1 MPNYACKLVD
11 SSGAMTERSITA
23 KSMGELYQI
32 MDRTGERLISAKK
45 PAFNLSLDMDI
56 NELLGREV
64 KAKKLPP
71 KDLAMFTRQLEML
84 LNTGIPMLDALDAL
98 EAAAVT
104 DNLKKVVNSLKKR
117 VTGGAQLSAAM
128 DEQSAVFSNF
138 YVKMV
143 QAGEASG
150 TLPNIFAQV
159 REFTERDMEA
169 RAKVKKAMRYP
180 MFVVIAL
187 FLAGYVQIS
196 VVLPKMANT
205 MFSGQGDLPLPTRVM
220 LGVSDLLSAY
230 GVIFLVTV
238 GAIIAGIKF
247 YTRTPEGGYN
257 FDALLL
263 NLPKIGSMLR
273 STAVSRF
280 AQMLNVLVSS
290 GVQVVDALAI
300 AGETVDNKVYEKD
313 LKQARKD
320 VLGGVPLSQAL
331 QSKYMPEMAISLI
344 SIGEKTGA
352 LSEMLEG
359 VADYFT
365 SDMDDKIDGLTS
377 AIEPIMT
384 LIITLFV
391 GMFVLAVFLPMIE
404 GVTGQLG

>member
-1 MPNYACKLVD
+1 
-11 SSGAMTERSITA
+11 
-23 KSMGELYQI
+23 
-32 MDRTGERLISAKK
+32 
-45 PAFNLSLDMDI
+45 
-56 NELLGREV
+56 
-64 KAKKLPP
+64 
-71 KDLAMFTRQLEML
+71 
-84 LNTGIPMLDALDAL
+84 
-98 EAAAVT
+98 
-104 DNLKKVVNSLKKR
+104 
-117 VTGGAQLSAAM
+117 
-128 DEQSAVFSNF
+128 
-138 YVKMV
+138 
-143 QAGEASG
+143 
-150 TLPNIFAQV
+150 
-159 REFTERDMEA
+159 
-169 RAKVKKAMRYP
+169 MRYP

-187 FLAGYVQIS
+187 FLAGYVQIA
-196 VVLPKMANT
+196 VVLPKMATT
-205 MFSGQGDLPLPTRVM
+205 MFAGQDELPLPTRIM

-230 GVIFLVTV
+230 GLIALVIV
-238 GAIIAGIKF
+238 GSVIAVIKF
-247 YTRTPEGGYN
+247 YTKTPEGGYN

-290 GVQVVDALAI
+290 GVQVVDALSI

-320 VLGGVPLSQAL
+320 VLGGTPLSQAL

-344 SIGEKTGA
+344 NIGEKTGA

-391 GMFVLAVFLPMIE
+391 GLFVLAVFLPMIE

>member
-11 SSGAMTERSITA
+11 SSGAMTNRSIAA

-45 PAFNLSLDMDI
+45 PAFNLSFDMDI

-98 EAAAVT
+98 EEAAVT
-104 DNLKKVVNSLKKR
+104 DNLKKVVNTLKKR

-128 DEQSAVFSNF
+128 EEQSAVFSNF

-150 TLPNIFAQV
+150 TLPNIFAQI
-159 REFTERDMEA
+159 REFTVRDMEA
-169 RAKVKKAMRYP
+169 KAKVKKAMRYP

-187 FLAGYVQIS
+187 ILAGYVQIS
-196 VVLPKMANT
+196 VVLPKMAKT
-205 MFSGQGDLPLPTRVM
+205 MFSGQDELPLPTRIM
-220 LGVSDLLSAY
+220 LGVSDMLSAY
-230 GVIFLVTV
+230 GLIVLVIVV
-238 GAIIAGIKF
+238 SVIAGIKY

-313 LKQARKD
+313 LKKARKD
-320 VLGGVPLSQAL
+320 VLGGTPMSVAL
-331 QSKYMPEMAISLI
+331 QSKYMPDMAVSLI
-344 SIGEKTGA
+344 SIGERTGA

-384 LIITLFV
+384 LIITMFV
-391 GMFVLAVFLPMIE
+391 GMFVLAVFLPLIE

>member
-11 SSGAMTERSITA
+11 STGAMKERSITA
-23 KSMGELYQI
+23 KSMEELYSVI
-32 MDRTGERLISAKK
+32 DRNGERLISAKK
-45 PAFNLSLDMDI
+45 AALNFSLDMDI
-56 NELLGREV
+56 NQLLGREV

-84 LNTGIPMLDALDAL
+84 LNTGIPMLGALDAL
-98 EAAAVT
+98 EAAATT
-104 DNLKKVVNSLKKR
+104 DNLKKVVNTLKKR
-117 VTGGAQLSAAM
+117 VTGGAQLSEAM
-128 DEQSAVFSNF
+128 GEQTAVFSNF

-150 TLPNIFAQV
+150 TLSNIFAQV

-180 MFVVIAL
+180 MFVMIAII
-187 FLAGYVQIS
+187 LAGYVQIS
-196 VVLPKMANT
+196 VVLPKMAKT
-205 MFSGQGDLPLPTRVM
+205 MFSGQDELPLPTRIM
-220 LGVSDLLSAY
+220 LNISDALSAY
-230 GVIFLVTV
+230 GLIALIVV
-238 GAIIAGIKF
+238 GAIIAGIKY

-257 FDALLL
+257 VDSLMLR
-263 NLPKIGSMLR
+263 LPKIGQLIR
-273 STAVSRF
+273 STSVSRF

-300 AGETVDNKVYEKD
+300 ASETVDNNVYEKD
-313 LKQARKD
+313 LKKARKD
-320 VLGGVPLSQAL
+320 VLGGIPMSEAL
-331 QSKYMPEMAISLI
+331 QSKYMPDMAISLI

-365 SDMDDKIDGLTS
+365 SDMDDKIDGLTA

-391 GMFVLAVFLPMIE
+391 GMFVLAVFLPMIQ

>member
-1 MPNYACKLVD
+1 MRLKILVLSAVGVSACSGGSAAPGATPAPVSGGRHYESATVRASAMILPDRIRQHITFLASDELGGRDTPSPGLEAAASYLV
-11 SSGAMTERSITA
+11 E
-23 KSMGELYQI
+23 
-32 MDRTGERLISAKK
+32 
-45 PAFNLSLDMDI
+45 
-56 NELLGREV
+56 
-64 KAKKLPP
+64 
-71 KDLAMFTRQLEML
+71 
-84 LNTGIPMLDALDAL
+84 AL
-98 EAAAVT
+98 EEAAVT
-104 DNLKKVVNSLKKR
+104 DNLKKVVNTLKKR

-150 TLPNIFAQV
+150 TLPNIFAQI
-159 REFTERDMEA
+159 REFTVRDMEA
-169 RAKVKKAMRYP
+169 KAKVKKAMRYP

-187 FLAGYVQIS
+187 ILAGYVQIS
-196 VVLPKMANT
+196 VVLPKMAST
-205 MFSGQGDLPLPTRVM
+205 MFSNLDELPLPTRIM
-220 LGVSDLLSAY
+220 LGFSDLLSAY
-230 GVIFLVTV
+230 GLIFVVIV
-238 GAIIAGIKF
+238 GSAIAGIKY
-247 YTRTPEGGYN
+247 YTKTPKGGYN
-257 FDALLL
+257 FDALML

-300 AGETVDNKVYEKD
+300 AGETVDNKVYERD
-313 LKQARKD
+313 LKKARKD
-320 VLGGVPLSQAL
+320 VLGGTAMSVAL
-331 QSKYMPEMAISLI
+331 KSKYMPDMAVSLI

-384 LIITLFV
+384 LIITIFV
-391 GMFVLAVFLPMIE
+391 GIFVLAVFMPMIE
-404 GVTGQLG
+404 NVTSQLD

>member
-1 MPNYACKLVD
+1 
-11 SSGAMTERSITA
+11 
-23 KSMGELYQI
+23 
-32 MDRTGERLISAKK
+32 
-45 PAFNLSLDMDI
+45 
-56 NELLGREV
+56 
-64 KAKKLPP
+64 
-71 KDLAMFTRQLEML
+71 
-84 LNTGIPMLDALDAL
+84 
-98 EAAAVT
+98 
-104 DNLKKVVNSLKKR
+104 
-117 VTGGAQLSAAM
+117 
-128 DEQSAVFSNF
+128 
-138 YVKMV
+138 
-143 QAGEASG
+143 
-150 TLPNIFAQV
+150 
-159 REFTERDMEA
+159 
-169 RAKVKKAMRYP
+169 

-187 FLAGYVQIS
+187 ILAGYVQIS
-196 VVLPKMANT
+196 VVLPKMAKT
-205 MFSGQGDLPLPTRVM
+205 MFSGQDELPLPTRIM
-220 LGVSDLLSAY
+220 LGVSDVLSAY
-230 GVIFLVTV
+230 GLIVLVIVV
-238 GAIIAGIKF
+238 SVIAGIKY
-247 YTRTPEGGYN
+247 YTRTPKGGYN
-257 FDALLL
+257 FDALML

-313 LKQARKD
+313 LKKARKD
-320 VLGGVPLSQAL
+320 VLGGTALSVAL
-331 QSKYMPEMAISLI
+331 QSKYMPDMAVSLI

>member
-11 SSGAMTERSITA
+11 SSGAMTERSIAA
-23 KSMGELYQI
+23 KSMGELYEI

-196 VVLPKMANT
+196 VVLPKMAST
-205 MFSGQGDLPLPTRVM
+205 MFSNMDELPLPTRIM
-220 LGVSDLLSAY
+220 LGLSDMVSAY
-230 GVIFLVTV
+230 GLIFVVIV
-238 GAIIAGIKF
+238 GSVIAGIKY
-247 YTRTPEGGYN
+247 YTSTPQGGYN

-300 AGETVDNKVYEKD
+300 AAETVDNKVYEKD
-313 LKQARKD
+313 LKKTRKD
-320 VLGGVPLSQAL
+320 VLGGTPMSVAL
-331 QSKYMPEMAISLI
+331 QSKYMPDMAVSLI

-384 LIITLFV
+384 LIITMFV

>member
-1 MPNYACKLVD
+1 
-11 SSGAMTERSITA
+11 
-23 KSMGELYQI
+23 
-32 MDRTGERLISAKK
+32 
-45 PAFNLSLDMDI
+45 
-56 NELLGREV
+56 
-64 KAKKLPP
+64 
-71 KDLAMFTRQLEML
+71 
-84 LNTGIPMLDALDAL
+84 MLDALEAL

-104 DNLKKVVNSLKKR
+104 DNLKKVVNNLKKR

-196 VVLPKMANT
+196 VVLPKMAST
-205 MFSGQGDLPLPTRVM
+205 MFSNMDELPLPTRIM
-220 LGVSDLLSAY
+220 LGLSDMLSAY
-230 GVIFLVTV
+230 GLIFVVIV
-238 GAIIAGIKF
+238 GSVIAGIKY
-247 YTRTPEGGYN
+247 YTSTPQGGYN

-300 AGETVDNKVYEKD
+300 AAETVDNKVYEKD
-313 LKQARKD
+313 LKKTRKD
-320 VLGGVPLSQAL
+320 VLGGTPMSVAL
-331 QSKYMPEMAISLI
+331 QSKYMPDMAVSLI

-384 LIITLFV
+384 LIITMFV

>member
-1 MPNYACKLVD
+1 
-11 SSGAMTERSITA
+11 
-23 KSMGELYQI
+23 
-32 MDRTGERLISAKK
+32 
-45 PAFNLSLDMDI
+45 
-56 NELLGREV
+56 
-64 KAKKLPP
+64 
-71 KDLAMFTRQLEML
+71 
-84 LNTGIPMLDALDAL
+84 
-98 EAAAVT
+98 
-104 DNLKKVVNSLKKR
+104 
-117 VTGGAQLSAAM
+117 
-128 DEQSAVFSNF
+128 
-138 YVKMV
+138 
-143 QAGEASG
+143 
-150 TLPNIFAQV
+150 
-159 REFTERDMEA
+159 
-169 RAKVKKAMRYP
+169 
-180 MFVVIAL
+180 
-187 FLAGYVQIS
+187 
-196 VVLPKMANT
+196 MATT
-205 MFSGQGDLPLPTRVM
+205 MFAGQDELPLPTRIM

-230 GVIFLVTV
+230 GLIALVIV
-238 GAIIAGIKF
+238 GSVIAVIKF
-247 YTRTPEGGYN
+247 YTKTPEGGYN

-290 GVQVVDALAI
+290 GVQVVDALSI

-320 VLGGVPLSQAL
+320 VLGGTPLSQAL

-344 SIGEKTGA
+344 NIGEKTGA

-391 GMFVLAVFLPMIE
+391 GLFVLAVFLPMIE

>member
-11 SSGAMTERSITA
+11 SSGAMTERSIAA

-104 DNLKKVVNSLKKR
+104 DNLKKVVNNLKKR

-169 RAKVKKAMRYP
+169 KAKVKKAMRYP
-180 MFVVIAL
+180 MFVMIAL
-187 FLAGYVQIS
+187 VLAGYVQIA
-196 VVLPKMANT
+196 VVLPKMATT
-205 MFSGQGDLPLPTRVM
+205 MFSGQDELPLPTRIM

-230 GVIFLVTV
+230 GLIALVIV
-238 GAIIAGIKF
+238 GSVIAGIKY

-313 LKQARKD
+313 LKKARKD
-320 VLGGVPLSQAL
+320 VLGGTPMSVAL
-331 QSKYMPEMAISLI
+331 QSKYMPDMATSLI

-365 SDMDDKIDGLTS
+365 SDMDDKIDGLTA

-391 GMFVLAVFLPMIE
+391 GLFVLAVFLPMIE

>member
-187 FLAGYVQIS
+187 FIAGYVQIS

>member
-1 MPNYACKLVD
+1 M
-11 SSGAMTERSITA
+11 ERSITA

-32 MDRTGERLISAKK
+32 MDRNGERLISAKK
-45 PAFNLSLDMDI
+45 PAFNFSLDMDI

-104 DNLKKVVNSLKKR
+104 DNLKKVVNTLKKR

-196 VVLPKMANT
+196 VVLPKMAST
-205 MFSGQGDLPLPTRVM
+205 MFSGMETLPLPTRIM
-220 LGVSDLLSAY
+220 LGFSDLLSAY
-230 GVIFLVTV
+230 GLIFLVIV
-238 GAIIAGIKF
+238 ASGIAGIKY
-247 YTRTPEGGYN
+247 YTRTPQGGYN
-257 FDALLL
+257 FDALMLK
-263 NLPKIGSMLR
+263 LPKIGPMIR
-273 STAVSRF
+273 SSAVSRF

-290 GVQVVDALAI
+290 GVQVVDGLAI
-300 AGETVDNKVYEKD
+300 AGETVDNKVFERD
-313 LKQARKD
+313 LKKARKD
-320 VLGGVPLSQAL
+320 VLGGTAMSVAL
-331 QSKYMPEMAISLI
+331 KSKYMPDMAVSLI
-344 SIGEKTGA
+344 AIGEKTGA

-384 LIITLFV
+384 LIITIFV
-391 GMFVLAVFLPMIE
+391 GIFVLAVFMPMIE
-404 GVTGQLG
+404 NVTSQLD

>member
-11 SSGAMTERSITA
+11 SGGAMMERSITA

-32 MDRTGERLISAKK
+32 MDRNGERLISAKK
-45 PAFNLSLDMDI
+45 PAFNFSLDMDI

-104 DNLKKVVNSLKKR
+104 DNLKKVVNTLKKR

-128 DEQSAVFSNF
+128 DEQSTVFSNF

-196 VVLPKMANT
+196 VVLPKMAST
-205 MFSGQGDLPLPTRVM
+205 MFSNMETLPLPTRIM
-220 LGVSDLLSAY
+220 LGFSDLLSAY
-230 GVIFLVTV
+230 GLIFLVIV
-238 GAIIAGIKF
+238 ASGIAGIKY
-247 YTRTPEGGYN
+247 YTRTPQGGYN
-257 FDALLL
+257 FDALMLA
-263 NLPKIGSMLR
+263 LPKIGPMIR
-273 STAVSRF
+273 SSAVSRF

-290 GVQVVDALAI
+290 GVQVVDGLAI
-300 AGETVDNKVYEKD
+300 AGETVDNKVFERD
-313 LKQARKD
+313 LKKARKD
-320 VLGGVPLSQAL
+320 VLGGTAMSVAL
-331 QSKYMPEMAISLI
+331 QSKHMPQMATSLI

-352 LSEMLEG
+352 LSEMLKG

-365 SDMDDKIDGLTS
+365 SDMDDKIDGLTA

-384 LIITLFV
+384 LIITIFV
-391 GMFVLAVFLPMIE
+391 GIFVLAVFMPMIE
-404 GVTGQLG
+404 NVTSQLD

>member
-11 SSGAMTERSITA
+11 SSGAMTERSIAA

-196 VVLPKMANT
+196 VVLPKMAST
-205 MFSGQGDLPLPTRVM
+205 MFSNMDELPLPTRIM
-220 LGVSDLLSAY
+220 LGLSDMLSAY
-230 GVIFLVTV
+230 GLIFVVIV
-238 GAIIAGIKF
+238 GSVIAGIKY
-247 YTRTPEGGYN
+247 YTSTPQGGYN

-300 AGETVDNKVYEKD
+300 AAETVDNKVYEKD
-313 LKQARKD
+313 LKKTRKD
-320 VLGGVPLSQAL
+320 VLGGTPMSVAL
-331 QSKYMPEMAISLI
+331 QSKYMPDMAVSLI

-384 LIITLFV
+384 LIITMFV

>member
-1 MPNYACKLVD
+1 MPNYSCKLVD
-11 SSGAMTERSITA
+11 SGGTMTERSIAA
-23 KSMGELYQI
+23 KSMQELYQI
-32 MDRTGERLISAKK
+32 MDRSGERLISAKK

-98 EAAAVT
+98 EEAAVT
-104 DNLKKVVNSLKKR
+104 DNLKKVVNNLKKR

-128 DEQSAVFSNF
+128 EEQSAVFSNF

-180 MFVVIAL
+180 MFVMIAL
-187 FLAGYVQIS
+187 VLAGYVQIA
-196 VVLPKMANT
+196 VVLPKMATT
-205 MFSGQGDLPLPTRVM
+205 MFSGQGELPLPTRIM
-220 LGVSDLLSAY
+220 LGVSDMLSAY
-230 GVIFLVTV
+230 GLIVLVIV
-238 GAIIAGIKF
+238 GSVIAGIKY
-247 YTRTPEGGYN
+247 YTSTPEGGYN
-257 FDALLL
+257 VDALML

-313 LKQARKD
+313 LKKARKD
-320 VLGGVPLSQAL
+320 VLGGTPMSVAL
-331 QSKYMPEMAISLI
+331 QSKYMPEMATSLI

-365 SDMDDKIDGLTS
+365 SDMEDKIDGLTA

-384 LIITLFV
+384 LIITAFV
-391 GMFVLAVFLPMIE
+391 GLFVLAVFLPMIE

>member
-1 MPNYACKLVD
+1 
-11 SSGAMTERSITA
+11 MTERSIAA
-23 KSMGELYQI
+23 KSMQELYQI
-32 MDRTGERLISAKK
+32 MDRSGERLISAKK

-104 DNLKKVVNSLKKR
+104 DNLKKVVNNLKKR

-128 DEQSAVFSNF
+128 EEQSAVFSNF

-180 MFVVIAL
+180 MFVMIAL
-187 FLAGYVQIS
+187 VLAGYVQIA
-196 VVLPKMANT
+196 VVLPKMATT
-205 MFSGQGDLPLPTRVM
+205 MFSGQGELPLPTRIM
-220 LGVSDLLSAY
+220 LGVSDMLSAY
-230 GVIFLVTV
+230 GLIVLVIVV
-238 GAIIAGIKF
+238 SVIAGIKY

-313 LKQARKD
+313 LKKARKD
-320 VLGGVPLSQAL
+320 VLGGAPMSVAL
-331 QSKYMPEMAISLI
+331 QSKYMPEMATSLI

-365 SDMDDKIDGLTS
+365 SDMEDKIDGLTA

>member
-56 NELLGREV
+56 NQLLGLEV

-104 DNLKKVVNSLKKR
+104 DNLKKVVNNLKKR

-169 RAKVKKAMRYP
+169 KAKVKKAMRYP

-187 FLAGYVQIS
+187 ILAGYVQIA
-196 VVLPKMANT
+196 VVLPKMATT
-205 MFSGQGDLPLPTRVM
+205 MFSGQDELPLPTRIM
-220 LGVSDLLSAY
+220 LGFSDLLSAY
-230 GVIFLVTV
+230 GLIVLVIVV
-238 GAIIAGIKF
+238 SVIAGIKY

-313 LKQARKD
+313 LKKARKD
-320 VLGGVPLSQAL
+320 VLGGTPMSVAL
-331 QSKYMPEMAISLI
+331 QSKYMPDMATSLI

-365 SDMDDKIDGLTS
+365 SDMDDKIDGLTA

-391 GMFVLAVFLPMIE
+391 GLFVLAVFLPMIE

>member
-1 MPNYACKLVD
+1 
-11 SSGAMTERSITA
+11 MTERSIAA
-23 KSMGELYQI
+23 KSMQELYQI
-32 MDRTGERLISAKK
+32 MDRSGERLISAKK

-56 NELLGREV
+56 NQLFGLEV

-98 EAAAVT
+98 EEAAVT
-104 DNLKKVVNSLKKR
+104 DNLKKVVNNLKKR

-128 DEQSAVFSNF
+128 EEQSAVFSNF

-180 MFVVIAL
+180 MFVMIAL
-187 FLAGYVQIS
+187 VLAGYVQIS
-196 VVLPKMANT
+196 VVLPKMAST
-205 MFSGQGDLPLPTRVM
+205 MFSGQDELPLPTRIM
-220 LGVSDLLSAY
+220 LGISDLLSAY
-230 GVIFLVTV
+230 GLIALVIV
-238 GAIIAGIKF
+238 GSAIAGIKY
-247 YTRTPEGGYN
+247 YTSTPKGGYN
-257 FDALLL
+257 FDALML

-313 LKQARKD
+313 LKKARKE
-320 VLGGVPLSQAL
+320 VLGGTPMSVAL
-331 QSKYMPEMAISLI
+331 QSKYMPEMATSLI

-365 SDMDDKIDGLTS
+365 SDMDDKIDGLTA

>member
-1 MPNYACKLVD
+1 M
-11 SSGAMTERSITA
+11 
-23 KSMGELYQI
+23 
-32 MDRTGERLISAKK
+32 
-45 PAFNLSLDMDI
+45 
-56 NELLGREV
+56 
-64 KAKKLPP
+64 
-71 KDLAMFTRQLEML
+71 
-84 LNTGIPMLDALDAL
+84 
-98 EAAAVT
+98 
-104 DNLKKVVNSLKKR
+104 
-117 VTGGAQLSAAM
+117 
-128 DEQSAVFSNF
+128 
-138 YVKMV
+138 
-143 QAGEASG
+143 
-150 TLPNIFAQV
+150 
-159 REFTERDMEA
+159 
-169 RAKVKKAMRYP
+169 
-180 MFVVIAL
+180 
-187 FLAGYVQIS
+187 
-196 VVLPKMANT
+196 
-205 MFSGQGDLPLPTRVM
+205 
-220 LGVSDLLSAY
+220 GVSDLLSAY
-230 GVIFLVTV
+230 GLIALVIV
-238 GAIIAGIKF
+238 GSVIAVIKF
-247 YTRTPEGGYN
+247 YTKTPEGGYN

-290 GVQVVDALAI
+290 GVQVVDALSI

-320 VLGGVPLSQAL
+320 VLGGTPLSQAL

-344 SIGEKTGA
+344 NIGEKTGA

-391 GMFVLAVFLPMIE
+391 GLFVLAVFLPMIE